1 MSSCVACNGAL
12 LLLSSKHCVI
22 NYFLFSVFCDMRNN
36 KAFSS
41 ADDELIEF
49 SSTLNLV
56 G

>member
-1 MSSCVACNGAL
+1 
-12 LLLSSKHCVI
+12 
-22 NYFLFSVFCDMRNN
+22 MRNN

-56 G
+56 GWKVFFDAFWLSKTEYKS